1 MKQFA
6 EQENHLCG
14 LHGRKK
20 GIQFNSRPI
29 QKKRNIV
36 FFLLKN
42 SRKKIVP
49 HVMFMN
55 GILSHLYYSI

>member
-29 QKKRNIV
+29 QKKKHCL
-36 FFLLKN
+36 F
-42 SRKKIVP
+42 STKKIP
-49 HVMFMN
+49 EKR
-55 GILSHLYYSI
+55 